1 MKEHMIAFMGK
12 IFEAGHAEPA
22 PPPTGEQQCWYF
34 PIFGVYYLR
43 KPGQVQVV
51 LNSSAKHDGVSLNNI
66 LLSGT
71 NLNTLWHF

>member
-1 MKEHMIAFMGK
+1 MKEHMIALMGK

-51 LNSSAKHDGVSLNNI
+51 LNSSACMM
-66 LLSGT
+66 LSPLIT
-71 NLNTLWHF
+71 SC